1 MLKIV
6 LMKFAYLL
14 TVSLPAA
21 ADVSHSETTV
31 SGYEFSSPAST
42 PLPLTVTASE
52 ASVSG
57 REFSSPA
64 STLPPLTVIGFQ
76 IRLVSGNGRCSGR
89 VEVYH
94 SGQWG
99 TVCDDDW
106 DMNDA
111 AVVCRELGCGTAVCA
126 PGRARFGQGTEGIWM
141 DGVGCTGS
149 ESSLSQCSHRRF
161 GIHNCGHGEDAGVVC
176 SAADVSHQGD
186 CVYETTVSGYE
197 FSSPASTPLP
207 LTVTASE
214 ASVSGRKF
222 SSPASTLPPLTVIGF
237 QIRLVSGNGRCSG
250 RVEVYHSG
258 QWGTV
263 CDDDWDMNDAAVVC
277 RELGCGTAV
286 CAPGRARFGQGT
298 EGIWMDGVG
307 CTGSESS
314 LSQCSHRR
322 FGIHNCG
329 HGEDAGVVCS
339 AADVSHQGD
348 CVYET
353 TVSGYE
359 FSSPAST
366 PLPLTVTASE
376 ASVSGREFSSPA
388 STLPPLT
395 VIGFQIRLVSG
406 NGRCSGR
413 VEVYHSGQW
422 GTVCDDD
429 WDMNDAAVVCR
440 ELGCGTAVCA
450 PGRARFGQGTE
461 GIWMDDVGCTGSESS
476 LSQCSHRRFG
486 IPNCGH
492 GEDAGVVCSAADV
505 SHQGDCVY
513 ETTVSGYEFSS
524 PASTPL
530 PLTVTASLSL
540 ANKLRLSAVLLLPV
554 LLPIIL
560 FLAFRKRRHSPEE
573 FQLNVRMSECHQTV
587 SREY

>member
-1 MLKIV
+1 MLEIV
-6 LMKFAYLL
+6 LMEFFYLL
-14 TVSLPAA
+14 TVLLPADGA
-21 ADVSHSETTV
+21 
-31 SGYEFSSPAST
+31 
-42 PLPLTVTASE
+42 
-52 ASVSG
+52 
-57 REFSSPA
+57 
-64 STLPPLTVIGFQ
+64 Q
-76 IRLVSGNGRCSGR
+76 IRLVNGTGRCSGR

-111 AVVCRELGCGTAVCA
+111 AVVCWELGCGTAESA
-126 PGRARFGQGTEGIWM
+126 PGGAQFGQGTEGIWM
-141 DGVGCTGS
+141 D
-149 ESSLSQCSHRRF
+149 
-161 GIHNCGHGEDAGVVC
+161 D
-176 SAADVSHQGD
+176 
-186 CVYETTVSGYE
+186 
-197 FSSPASTPLP
+197 
-207 LTVTASE
+207 
-214 ASVSGRKF
+214 
-222 SSPASTLPPLTVIGF
+222 
-237 QIRLVSGNGRCSG
+237 
-250 RVEVYHSG
+250 
-258 QWGTV
+258 
-263 CDDDWDMNDAAVVC
+263 
-277 RELGCGTAV
+277 
-286 CAPGRARFGQGT
+286 
-298 EGIWMDGVG
+298 VG

-395 VIGFQIRLVSG
+395 VI
-406 NGRCSGR
+406 
-413 VEVYHSGQW
+413 
-422 GTVCDDD
+422 
-429 WDMNDAAVVCR
+429 
-440 ELGCGTAVCA
+440 
-450 PGRARFGQGTE
+450 
-461 GIWMDDVGCTGSESS
+461 
-476 LSQCSHRRFG
+476 
-486 IPNCGH
+486 
-492 GEDAGVVCSAADV
+492 
-505 SHQGDCVY
+505 
-513 ETTVSGYEFSS
+513 
-524 PASTPL
+524 
-530 PLTVTASLSL
+530 ASLSL

>member
-21 ADVSHSETTV
+21 ADVSHS
-31 SGYEFSSPAST
+31 
-42 PLPLTVTASE
+42 
-52 ASVSG
+52 
-57 REFSSPA
+57 
-64 STLPPLTVIGFQ
+64 
-76 IRLVSGNGRCSGR
+76 
-89 VEVYH
+89 
-94 SGQWG
+94 
-99 TVCDDDW
+99 
-106 DMNDA
+106 
-111 AVVCRELGCGTAVCA
+111 
-126 PGRARFGQGTEGIWM
+126 
-141 DGVGCTGS
+141 
-149 ESSLSQCSHRRF
+149 
-161 GIHNCGHGEDAGVVC
+161 
-176 SAADVSHQGD
+176 
-186 CVYETTVSGYE
+186 ETTVSGYE

-530 PLTVTASLSL
+530 PLTVTASEASVSGCEFSSPASTLPPLTVIASLSL